1 MSFFKVIAD
10 IREYYTREPNDDDQ
24 WDNGET
30 AADISIQGVEFAERY
45 FDVALPREYD
55 ASKPLFMLWANFDTG
70 NSFGRQRNKFEAV
83 DIFQNRARAEAAQR
97 TLTDTEEG
105 QSASYVRDD
114 GTTIQYSCPWHGY
127 FECLNYLE
135 VEEVAILG
143 HDNSVAMQQEYG
155 KYEAVLQKD
164 VLEEELKDQ
173 TKIDK
178 CKRKL

>member
-1 MSFFKVIAD
+1 MSFFKVIVD
-10 IREYYTREPNDDDQ
+10 IREYYTREPEEDE

-45 FDVALPREYD
+45 FDLALPTEYD
-55 ASKPLFMLWANFDTG
+55 ASKPLFLLWANFDTG

-105 QSASYVRDD
+105 NASYVRDD
-114 GTTIQYSCPWHGY
+114 GSTIQYSCPWHGY
-127 FECLNYLE
+127 FESLNYLE
-135 VEEVAILG
+135 LEEVAILG

-155 KYEAVLQKD
+155 KYEAALQKD
-164 VLEEELKDQ
+164 VLEEELKD
-173 TKIDK
+173 TATPDK
-178 CKRKL
+178 SKRKM

>member
-1 MSFFKVIAD
+1 MSFFKVIVD
-10 IREYYTREPNDDDQ
+10 IREYYTREPDDDE

-45 FDVALPREYD
+45 FDVALPQEYIPG
-55 ASKPLFMLWANFDTG
+55 PLYLLHANYDTG
-70 NSFGRQRNKFEAV
+70 NSFGRQRNRFEAV
-83 DIFQNRARAEAAQR
+83 DIFQDRARAEEALRA
-97 TLTDTEEG
+97 LTNSEEDN
-105 QSASYVRDD
+105 ASYVRDN

-135 VEEVAILG
+135 VEEVRILG
-143 HDNSVAMQQEYG
+143 HDNSIAMQNEYG
-155 KYEAVLQKD
+155 KYESALQKD
-164 VLEEELKDQ
+164 VLEEELKNQ